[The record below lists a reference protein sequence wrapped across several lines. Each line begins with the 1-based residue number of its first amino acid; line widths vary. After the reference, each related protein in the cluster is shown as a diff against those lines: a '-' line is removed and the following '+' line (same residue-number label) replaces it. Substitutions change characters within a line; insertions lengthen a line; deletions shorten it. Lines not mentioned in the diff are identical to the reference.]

1 MKDIVFSIKFTTSKQ
16 GNPIEWDVLCSKINE
31 VISEG
36 KGANLDVF
44 INRPMD
50 KTMVENW
57 VRSIKRMIKQKHWCE
72 IHYFPYNT
80 VFGPGV
86 YSDELKEITCYFSCA
101 ID

>member
-16 GNPIEWDVLCSKINE
+16 GNPIECDVLCSKINE

-44 INRPMD
+44 INPPMD
-50 KTMVENW
+50 KKMVENW

-72 IHYFPYNT
+72 VHYFPYNIA
-80 VFGPGV
+80 FGPGV
-86 YSDELKEITCYFSCA
+86 NSDELKEITCYFSYT